1 MNAPETQN
9 QRLVGASVKRKED
22 YRYLT
27 GNGQYTDDIVM
38 PQQSYGYFV
47 RSPHAHARI
56 RAIDKG
62 AALAAPG
69 VIGVF
74 TGEDMAADKVGG
86 LPCGWLIH
94 SIDGTPMKEPAHPV
108 LAQGKA
114 RHVGDQVALVVA
126 ETLQQARDAAELVE
140 VDYEELPAVVNT
152 AQAASAS
159 TLVHDDVPANTCYVW
174 GHGDR
179 DATDAA
185 FAKAA
190 HVTTLDIVNNR
201 LIPNAIEPRAVNAS
215 YSRLDDSYTLYVA
228 SQNPHVER
236 LLMGAFVLGLP
247 ESRLRVIAPDVGGG
261 FGSKIFLYPEDV
273 ALTWASKKVKRPIKW
288 TAERSES
295 FLTDAHGRDHVTR
308 AELALDAD
316 GKFLAMRVHTTA
328 NMGAYLSTFASSVP
342 TILYATLLAGQ
353 YATPAIY
360 AQVTAVFTNTAPV
373 DAYRGAGRP
382 EATYV
387 VERLVETAARELGID
402 PAELRRRNFIRA
414 FPYATPV
421 GLTYDTGD
429 YEPCL
434 ARAEELADVKG
445 FPARREEAQ
454 RRGKLRGLGYSCY
467 IEACGLAPSNIAGA
481 LGARAG
487 LFEVGEIRVHPT
499 GSVTVFTGSH
509 SHGQGHETT
518 FAQVVADRLGIGLDQ
533 VEVVHGDTGR
543 VPFGMGTYGSR
554 SLAVGGSAI
563 MKALDKIEA
572 KAKKI
577 AAHLLETSA
586 DDIEF
591 RNGVFT
597 VAGTDRGKTFGE
609 VALTAYVPHNY
620 PPDKLEP
627 GLNENAFYD
636 PTNFTYPSGAYICEV
651 EVDPDT
657 GETRVV
663 KFTAVDD
670 FGNIINPMI
679 VEGQVHGGIG
689 QGLGQAMM
697 EQAIYDDD
705 SGQLLTGSYM
715 DYAMPR
721 AADLPD
727 YTVETSQGT
736 PCTHNPLGVKG
747 CGEAG
752 AIGSPP
758 AFINALVDALSPLGV
773 RDMQMPATPHR
784 VWQAMQQ
791 ARQPQAQQ
799 QAPQR
804 QQPSQMAT
812 PQPQRQGGQQPT
824 AN

>member
-1 MNAPETQN
+1 MNAPDKQPLIGSPV
-9 QRLVGASVKRKED
+9 RRKED
-22 YRYLT
+22 YRFLT
-27 GNGQYTDDIVM
+27 GNGQYTDDVVL
-38 PQQSYGYFV
+38 PHQSYACFV

-56 RAIDKG
+56 RAINKSE
-62 AALAAPG
+62 ALAAPG
-69 VIGVF
+69 VIAVL
-74 TGEDMAADKVGG
+74 TGDDLAADKVGG

-94 SIDGTPMKEPAHPV
+94 SIDGTPMKEPPHPALAH
-108 LAQGKA
+108 GKV
-114 RHVGDQVALVVA
+114 RHVGDQVALVIA
-126 ETLQQARDAAELVE
+126 ETLQQARDAAERVD
-140 VDYEELPAVVNT
+140 VDYEELPAVVG
-152 AQAASAS
+152 AADAAFAAE
-159 TLVHDDVPANTCYVW
+159 LVHDDVPANTCYTW
-174 GHGDR
+174 GHGDKA
-179 DATDAA
+179 ATDAA
-185 FAKAA
+185 FGKAA

-215 YSRLDDSYTLYVA
+215 YTRQDDSYTVYVA
-228 SQNPHVER
+228 NQNPHVER

-247 ESRLRVIAPDVGGG
+247 ESRLRIIAPDVGGG
-261 FGSKIFLYPEDV
+261 FGSKIFLYAEDV
-273 ALTWASKKVKRPIKW
+273 ALTWASKKVGRPVKW

-316 GKFLAMRVHTTA
+316 GKFLAMRVHTVA

-353 YATPAIY
+353 YTTPAIY
-360 AQVTAVFTNTAPV
+360 AEVKAVFTNTAPV

-387 VERLVETAARELGID
+387 VERLVETAAREMNID
-402 PAELRRRNFIRA
+402 PATLRRKNFIRS

-434 ARAEELADVKG
+434 ARAEDLADVAG
-445 FPARREEAQ
+445 FPARREAARQ
-454 RRGKLRGLGYSCY
+454 RGKLRGLGYSCY

-499 GSVTVFTGSH
+499 GTVTVFTGSH

-518 FAQVVADRLGIGLDQ
+518 FAQIVADRLGIGLDA
-533 VEVVHGDTGR
+533 VEIVHGDTGR

-563 MKALDKIEA
+563 MKALDKVEA

-577 AAHLLETSA
+577 AAHLLEASDA
-586 DDIEF
+586 DIEF
-591 RNGVFT
+591 QDGVFR
-597 VAGTDRGKTFGE
+597 VAGTDRTKTFGE

-620 PPDKLEP
+620 PLDKLEP

-636 PTNFTYPSGAYICEV
+636 PTNFTYPSGAYVCEV

-657 GETRVV
+657 GESHVV

-689 QGLGQAMM
+689 QGLGQAML
-697 EQAIYDDD
+697 EACVYDPD

-727 YTVETSQGT
+727 FTVETAKGT

-758 AFINALVDALSPLGV
+758 AFINALVDALAPLGV
-773 RDMQMPATPHR
+773 RDVQMPATPHR
-784 VWQAMQQ
+784 VWQAIQ
-791 ARQPQAQQ
+791 AA
-799 QAPQR
+799 
-804 QQPSQMAT
+804 
-812 PQPQRQGGQQPT
+812 QPT
-824 AN
+824 QSA